1 MVSILKASLFIR
13 IGLVCAL
20 LLSGCGTR
28 IIDQQQVAPNERIVI
43 KFSHVVAENAP
54 KGLAAQR
61 FADLVRERTGGYVE
75 IQVFPESKLFK
86 DGEELEA
93 LRNGEVQLLAP
104 ATAKLSKLSP
114 DWQVLDLPYAFP
126 DATSF
131 HALMD
136 GPAGQILLNKLKAQG
151 LMGLAVWDNGFKQI
165 TNNQRPL
172 TKPEDFRGLSFRVM
186 PSSRLLVEQFNTLGA
201 MAKPMPFSD
210 VFSALNDGGVDGQEN
225 TISNIYTKHFNS
237 VQHYLTLSNHG
248 YLAYVVLTNA
258 RFWNS
263 LPEGVRTVLQETLA
277 EVTEWERE
285 KAKEVDEDQLEKLRL
300 QKNIQIQEL
309 TEGERQVWERAFQP
323 VYSKIEKE
331 VTPELLR
338 SVRQLRATSD

>member
-1 MVSILKASLFIR
+1 MVSKLKANLFVRISL
-13 IGLVCAL
+13 VSAL

-114 DWQVLDLPYAFP
+114 DWQVLDLPYAFA

-131 HALMD
+131 HALMN
-136 GPAGQILLNKLKAQG
+136 GPAGQLLLGGLKAQG

-172 TKPEDFRGLSFRVM
+172 ITPKDFHGLSFRVM
-186 PSSRLLVEQFNTLGA
+186 PSSSLLVEQFNTLGA

-210 VFSALNDGGVDGQEN
+210 VFSALNGGGVDGQEN

-248 YLAYVVLTNA
+248 YLAYVVLTNVQ
-258 RFWNS
+258 FWNS
-263 LPEGVRTVLQETLA
+263 LPEGVRSVLQNTLA

-285 KAKEVDEDQLEKLRL
+285 KAKQVDEEQLNSLRQ
-300 QKNIQIQEL
+300 QKSIEIQEL
-309 TEGERQVWERAFQP
+309 TKAQHQAWERAFQP
-323 VYSKIEKE
+323 VYTRIEKE

-338 SVRQLRATSD
+338 YVRQLRATSD